1 VFVLIFLARSNLEI
15 SQKSQP
21 ISIQNQVFFRSSND
35 ARTYV
40 LRISNDYFRF
50 SFYQKK
56 NNQTGFFLN
65 RNRSNRPILVI
76 LEQKP
81 FQTDWFRFDSVFSGL
96 VWFFCGLA
104 RFFRFDSIFSG
115 LARFFSSFFQF
126 GSFSFR
132 LIKPKPNQ
140 TG

>member
-1 VFVLIFLARSNLEI
+1 MFVLIFLARSNLEI

-81 FQTDWFRFDSVFSGL
+81 FQTDWFRFGSGWLGFSRFDLVFSRFGSVFS
-96 VWFFCGLA
+96 
-104 RFFRFDSIFSG
+104 
-115 LARFFSSFFQF
+115 RFFSVRFFQF
-126 GSFSFR
+126 QAYKTKTEPNR
-132 LIKPKPNQ
+132 LVF
-140 TG
+140 